1 MRGHQAHLQGLRVE
15 VKANQDPMT
24 ETDRKKA
31 EWLGETGGWKMEQ
44 KE

>member
-1 MRGHQAHLQGLRVE
+1 MRGHQADLQGLRVE

-31 EWLGETGGWKMEQ
+31 E
-44 KE
+44 